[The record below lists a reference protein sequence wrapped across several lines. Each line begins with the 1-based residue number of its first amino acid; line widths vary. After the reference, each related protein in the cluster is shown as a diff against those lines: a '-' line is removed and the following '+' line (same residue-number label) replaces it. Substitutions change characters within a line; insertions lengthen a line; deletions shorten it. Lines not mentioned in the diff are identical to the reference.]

1 LNCQPLRRALIFLL
15 MASPVAGCTS
25 ARYVDRIEIVNP
37 TEYDLLVDVRP
48 DQNASRL
55 GLGLAKHGSQAMHE
69 QVIDLGEEWIFA
81 FSYVGEEVGSLTIKR
96 SDLESAGWRV
106 VIPDEI
112 GAKLRER
119 GVKASY

>member
-1 LNCQPLRRALIFLL
+1 MNCHPLRRALLLFLVVL
-15 MASPVAGCTS
+15 PVASCTS

-48 DQNASRL
+48 EEKASRL
-55 GLGLAKHGSQAMHE
+55 GLGLAKHGSEAIHE

-81 FSYVGEEVGSLTIKR
+81 FSFVGEEVGSLAIKR

-106 VIPDEI
+106 VIPDDV

-119 GVKASY
+119 GAKASY